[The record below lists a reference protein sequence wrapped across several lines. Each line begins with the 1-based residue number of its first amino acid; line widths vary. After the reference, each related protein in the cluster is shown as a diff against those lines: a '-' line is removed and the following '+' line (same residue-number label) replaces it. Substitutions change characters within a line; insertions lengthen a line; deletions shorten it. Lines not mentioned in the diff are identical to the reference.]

1 MQIPQPPKTWRVFG
15 LSALAVE
22 SPFLVGMV
30 LVQVLVRCE
39 HCRGV
44 WWTSWPILPG
54 AVPSYVLGARYGGPQ
69 LYVLLALISLGFL
82 AAVFFLSYR
91 NRYWRLILA
100 ASGGLFTLLAAL
112 THALI
117 AA

>member
-1 MQIPQPPKTWRVFG
+1 MQSSQPPKLWPMTG
-15 LSALAVE
+15 LSVLAVE

-54 AVPSYVLGARYGGPQ
+54 AFPSYVLGARYGGPQ
-69 LYVLLALISLGFL
+69 FFVILGLVTLGFITGVL
-82 AAVFFLSYR
+82 FLSYR
-91 NRYWRLILA
+91 SRHWRMILA
-100 ASGGLFTLLAAL
+100 ASGLAFSLLAAL
-112 THALI
+112 THVLI

>member
-1 MQIPQPPKTWRVFG
+1 MIG
-15 LSALAVE
+15 LSVLAVE
-22 SPFLVGMV
+22 LPFLVGMV
-30 LVQVLVRCE
+30 LAQMLVRCE

-44 WWTSWPILPG
+44 WRTFWSVLSG
-54 AVPSYVLGARYGGPQ
+54 AVPSYILGVRFGGPQ
-69 LYVLLALISLGFL
+69 FPVTLGLVTFGFM

-91 NRYWRLILA
+91 SRYWRLILVV
-100 ASGGLFTLLAAL
+100 SGLIFSLLAAL